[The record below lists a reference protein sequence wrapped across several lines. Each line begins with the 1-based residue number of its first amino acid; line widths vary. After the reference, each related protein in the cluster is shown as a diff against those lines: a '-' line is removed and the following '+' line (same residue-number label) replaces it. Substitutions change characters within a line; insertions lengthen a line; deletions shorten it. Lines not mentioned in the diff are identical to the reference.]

1 MQPLPSNLSCTFE
14 CEMEDTDG
22 KFADWYDRLVRQVED
37 SYKYNPEQEEAE
49 RQRLHEW
56 NMKQVEE
63 WNKTK
68 EQKLEEMLAQTTKHV
83 LLYCFGIDKG
93 RIK

>member
-1 MQPLPSNLSCTFE
+1 MKRQAVSDKARGVLRQDDE
-14 CEMEDTDG
+14 CVLNMLKQTLHTL
-22 KFADWYDRLVRQVED
+22 RTQ
-37 SYKYNPEQEEAE
+37 SQYNPEQEEAE
-49 RQRLHEW
+49 RQRLREW

-83 LLYCFGIDKG
+83 LSYCFNIDKE
-93 RIK
+93 RMK